1 MRAKITKK
9 NVTHKIRAIFFKKKK
24 ELPNR
29 WTSMYLTQEQNLLL
43 FIETVTE
50 MKHHY
55 IPSDK
60 MK

>member
-1 MRAKITKK
+1 MRAKIAKK
-9 NVTHKIRAIFFKKKK
+9 NVTHKIRAIFFKKK

-29 WTSMYLTQEQNLLL
+29 WTCMFLTQEHNLLL
-43 FIETVTE
+43 LIETVTG
-50 MKHHY
+50 MKHHD